1 MDLQLRILGEDQ
13 ASAAFSSMA
22 SSARAGLQ
30 VLVDFTKESV
40 KAYAE
45 SERVQRQLQLVA
57 KEYTS
62 ALQAQAS
69 AMAQTNATSDELVMQ
84 VQTMLLRYGEAPAAV
99 GATTQAIL
107 DYAAAT
113 GADARTATELLT
125 RGVESGTGAFKGLGV
140 SISATGDKT
149 RDLEAA
155 TKALTEKFGG
165 ASAEDAA
172 SLVGQ
177 TNAAKEAFGE
187 LQETFGGF
195 VSEVASK
202 SGALEG
208 VTGLL
213 RDMATAAGQ
222 LRDFVSAGG
231 LDAAIASAKALITGE
246 GVDEAQAQWRLAQSG
261 YAQSQVAAQIDA
273 QATAKKLAGATKGSG
288 SSRVSR
294 GAGVAT
300 SKSAS
305 PNASKLRESDFI
317 DEGDD
322 WIREAKAAS
331 AAFKK
336 LVENHDRAMADEA
349 KAAEA
354 AFKKLVKNH
363 DRAMA
368 DVQRI
373 TKESADK
380 LKAEQK
386 QFADA
391 GLALGSAFGN
401 SLVGA
406 VEQLLGGGEQD
417 IGKLVAN
424 VVASML
430 QGAGALVGNLLLP
443 GLGGVI
449 GGAVGGLAGAGV
461 RALAN
466 VSINTFDQRS
476 TREFFESDGGRGFYN
491 AQRTGRGQRG
501 G

>member
-13 ASAAFSSMA
+13 ASSAFTSMA
-22 SSARAGLQ
+22 SAARAGLQ

-57 KEYTS
+57 KDLTG
-62 ALQAQAS
+62 AFQQQAQA
-69 AMAQTNATSDELVMQ
+69 MAEANATSDELVMQ
-84 VQTMLLRYGEAPAAV
+84 VQTMLLRYGEAPNEV

-113 GADARTATELLT
+113 GTDARTATEALT
-125 RGVESGTGAFKGLGV
+125 RGVESGTGHFKGLGV
-140 SISATGDKT
+140 SIEATGDRT
-149 RDLEAA
+149 RDLTAA

-165 ASAEDAA
+165 ASAQDAQ
-172 SLVGQ
+172 SLIGQ

-195 VSEVASK
+195 VSELASK
-202 SGALEG
+202 SGALEA

-213 RDMATAAGQ
+213 RNMATAAGQ

-231 LDAAIASAKALITGE
+231 LSAAVASAKALITGE

-261 YAQSQVAAQIDA
+261 YGLGQVASQIEA
-273 QATAKKLAGATKGSG
+273 QAAAKKLA
-288 SSRVSR
+288 SSTVGGRPGRVSR
-294 GAGVAT
+294 GAGAMGGG
-300 SKSAS
+300 SLAS
-305 PNASKLRESDFI
+305 PDASKLREGDFI
-317 DEGDD
+317 DDD
-322 WIREAKAAS
+322 ADWKKRAEDARR
-331 AAFKK
+331 AFEKM
-336 LVENHDRAMADEA
+336 VHDHDRAME
-349 KAAEA
+349 
-354 AFKKLVKNH
+354 
-363 DRAMA
+363 
-368 DVQRI
+368 DVTRI
-373 TKESADK
+373 TKETADK

-386 QFADA
+386 RFTDA

-406 VEQLLGGGEQD
+406 IEQLLGGGEQD
-417 IGKLVAN
+417 VGKLVAN
-424 VVASML
+424 IVASML

-449 GGAVGGLAGAGV
+449 GGTLGGIAGAGV
-461 RALAN
+461 RAAAN
-466 VSINTFDQRS
+466 VTINTFDQRS

>member
-13 ASAAFSSMA
+13 ASAAFTSMA

-84 VQTMLLRYGEAPAAV
+84 VQTMLLRYGEAPARV
-99 GATTQAIL
+99 GETTQAIL

-195 VSEVASK
+195 VSEIASK

-261 YAQSQVAAQIDA
+261 YAQSQVAAQIEA
-273 QATAKKLAGATKGSG
+273 QAAAKKLQGATKGSG
-288 SSRVSR
+288 SSRISR
-294 GAGVAT
+294 GAGVAR
-300 SKSAS
+300 SKPAS
-305 PNASKLRESDFI
+305 PDASKLREDDFI

-322 WIREAKAAS
+322 WIREAKAAE

-336 LVENHDRAMADEA
+336 LVE
-349 KAAEA
+349 
-354 AFKKLVKNH
+354 NH